1 MVKESDCNCLCF
13 IGGTLDTISK
23 KWSLLVINAL
33 GNHQVLRY
41 SELMNEL
48 KGISPKSLADTL
60 AELCRQGLIQRES
73 VAEIPP
79 RVQYFLTRD
88 GQQLRKAISPLLQ
101 WALMRSRGGSRNCV
115 PAYRNARAHIMRED
129 GREKAKNRVQE
140 AVCVR
145 SG

>member
-1 MVKESDCNCLCF
+1 MVKESRCNCLCF
-13 IGGTLDTISK
+13 VEGTIDTISK

-60 AELCRQGLIQRES
+60 AQLHRQGLIRREQ

-79 RVQYFLTRD
+79 RVQYSLTD
-88 GQQLRKAISPLLQ
+88 EGKQLRKAIQPLLE
-101 WALMRSRGGSRNCV
+101 WALTRRSNALAKCM
-115 PAYRNARAHIMRED
+115 PKYKKARAHILLGNDMLSSLGER
-129 GREKAKNRVQE
+129 A
-140 AVCVR
+140 R
-145 SG
+145 SP